1 MVRKLL
7 IVAAL
12 AAVSGTAEARW
23 GDTYETRQVVVAA
36 ADLDLSTSAGIAELY
51 RRVDR
56 TVNRMCGSDRDCRD
70 EAWES
75 TEDQAS
81 WAIAQDKWM
90 RRLARERAAQL
101 RACGWQG
108 CEPSPVPAYYP
119 PPAPPP
125 VTYAVPPGT
134 TVTVVVRS
142 GGGPVAYYHQ

>member
-1 MVRKLL
+1 MVRRLL

-23 GDTYETRQVVVAA
+23 DDAYETRQIAVAA

-56 TVNRMCGSDRDCRD
+56 AVKRICGTDRDCRD

-108 CEPSPVPAYYP
+108 CEPQPVQAYYP
-119 PPAPPP
+119 PASPP
-125 VTYAVPPGT
+125 VTYSVPPGT

-142 GGGPVAYYHQ
+142 GGPVAYYRR